1 MRAFKEKVRNR
12 LFGCCNT
19 MQIIVIVLIDGVICY
34 VIKNNGGGLMKK
46 KLVLFSVGVFSA
58 IVSGGTTVFAADA
71 ADTMPDLANKQ
82 IAVGYYHNWQA
93 EQGAGYQGGRP
104 ADIDLAKINP
114 FYNVV
119 TVSFMKGEGIPT
131 FKPYNMTDQAFR
143 EKVATLNAQGRA
155 VIISLGG
162 ADSHIEL
169 HRGQEQAFANEIIR
183 LVEVYGFDGLDIDLE
198 QTAVAAGDNQTVIPA
213 ALKIVREHY
222 KKENKHFIISM
233 APEFPYLRTN
243 GAYVPYITAL
253 QNEYDFIAPQ
263 LYNQAGDGIS
273 VGTEWIA
280 QNNDNKKYEFLYGI
294 SKSFNEG
301 SGGFIQIPA
310 SKLALGIPANED
322 AAENGYVK
330 DPSKVYQVFEQMTK
344 DQTPL
349 KGIMTWSVNW
359 DEGRNKAGIAY
370 NQSFANAYQGLFKEQ
385 VPDTEKPSKP
395 ENLKG
400 TATQSSISLSW
411 SASTDNVRVSHYNIY
426 QNKQLIGT
434 SNTTNYT
441 VSNLSPD
448 TTYSFTVEAVDTSG
462 NRSTSSDVLTIRI
475 QAGSQLPA
483 PSMPTG
489 LVVKGV
495 SQNSVTLGW
504 SANDPKEEVIGYEI
518 YRNGVLLT
526 TTMTPDFIDKGL
538 MSDTTYTYQIAA
550 VNSSGISKK
559 SQQVTAKTTADN
571 QAEEWK
577 IGKLYNIGDIVT
589 YKGNLYRCRNI
600 HMGQIGWEPDVA
612 LALWLKIS

>member
-1 MRAFKEKVRNR
+1 
-12 LFGCCNT
+12 
-19 MQIIVIVLIDGVICY
+19 
-34 VIKNNGGGLMKK
+34 
-46 KLVLFSVGVFSA
+46 
-58 IVSGGTTVFAADA
+58 
-71 ADTMPDLANKQ
+71 
-82 IAVGYYHNWQA
+82 
-93 EQGAGYQGGRP
+93 
-104 ADIDLAKINP
+104 
-114 FYNVV
+114 
-119 TVSFMKGEGIPT
+119 
-131 FKPYNMTDQAFR
+131 
-143 EKVATLNAQGRA
+143 
-155 VIISLGG
+155 
-162 ADSHIEL
+162 
-169 HRGQEQAFANEIIR
+169 
-183 LVEVYGFDGLDIDLE
+183 
-198 QTAVAAGDNQTVIPA
+198 
-213 ALKIVREHY
+213 
-222 KKENKHFIISM
+222 
-233 APEFPYLRTN
+233 
-243 GAYVPYITAL
+243 
-253 QNEYDFIAPQ
+253 
-263 LYNQAGDGIS
+263 
-273 VGTEWIA
+273 
-280 QNNDNKKYEFLYGI
+280 
-294 SKSFNEG
+294 
-301 SGGFIQIPA
+301 
-310 SKLALGIPANED
+310 
-322 AAENGYVK
+322 
-330 DPSKVYQVFEQMTK
+330 
-344 DQTPL
+344 
-349 KGIMTWSVNW
+349 MTWSVNW

-462 NRSTSSDVLTIRI
+462 NRSTSSDVLTIRT

>member
-1 MRAFKEKVRNR
+1 M
-12 LFGCCNT
+12 
-19 MQIIVIVLIDGVICY
+19 
-34 VIKNNGGGLMKK
+34 
-46 KLVLFSVGVFSA
+46 
-58 IVSGGTTVFAADA
+58 
-71 ADTMPDLANKQ
+71 
-82 IAVGYYHNWQA
+82 
-93 EQGAGYQGGRP
+93 
-104 ADIDLAKINP
+104 
-114 FYNVV
+114 
-119 TVSFMKGEGIPT
+119 
-131 FKPYNMTDQAFR
+131 
-143 EKVATLNAQGRA
+143 
-155 VIISLGG
+155 
-162 ADSHIEL
+162 
-169 HRGQEQAFANEIIR
+169 
-183 LVEVYGFDGLDIDLE
+183 
-198 QTAVAAGDNQTVIPA
+198 
-213 ALKIVREHY
+213 
-222 KKENKHFIISM
+222 
-233 APEFPYLRTN
+233 
-243 GAYVPYITAL
+243 
-253 QNEYDFIAPQ
+253 
-263 LYNQAGDGIS
+263 
-273 VGTEWIA
+273 
-280 QNNDNKKYEFLYGI
+280 
-294 SKSFNEG
+294 
-301 SGGFIQIPA
+301 
-310 SKLALGIPANED
+310 
-322 AAENGYVK
+322 
-330 DPSKVYQVFEQMTK
+330 
-344 DQTPL
+344 
-349 KGIMTWSVNW
+349 
-359 DEGRNKAGIAY
+359 
-370 NQSFANAYQGLFKEQ
+370 FKEQ

-411 SASTDNVRVSHYNIY
+411 SASTDNMRVSHYNIY

-518 YRNGVLLT
+518 YRNGTLVTITKSPTFVDTGLT
-526 TTMTPDFIDKGL
+526 P
-538 MSDTTYTYQIAA
+538 DTTYTYQIVA
-550 VNSSGISKK
+550 VNISGISKK